1 MELMQLFFQA
11 IRTGKSF
18 LVRVVALL
26 LLLSESFVF
35 RVSFLAI
42 FLKIDRLCIPFLFS
56 PFLSVLFLRLIHN
69 IYEMGGLTDIG
80 RVGLSIIERATKIE
94 PPSIN
99 NTKHRPKQHKNTL
112 YFIHTYYCCLINQH
126 LVLKQYRN

>member
-1 MELMQLFFQA
+1 MQLFFQA

-69 IYEMGGLTDIG
+69 ISEMGGLTDIG

-99 NTKHRPKQHKNTL
+99 NTKHRPKKSNTKTHSIL
-112 YFIHTYYCCLINQH
+112 FIHTTA
-126 LVLKQYRN
+126 V